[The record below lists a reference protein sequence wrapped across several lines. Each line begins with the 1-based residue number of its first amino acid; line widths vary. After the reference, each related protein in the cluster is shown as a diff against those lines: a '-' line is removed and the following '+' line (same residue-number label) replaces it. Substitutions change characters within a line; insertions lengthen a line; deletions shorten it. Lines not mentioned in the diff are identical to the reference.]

1 MIKKSF
7 LCAAL
12 VSASL
17 CLNAQNPI
25 ISTVFTPDPAPFVH
39 GDKVYLFTDHDEDGR
54 NRDFNMKDWMLFST
68 EDMVNWTY
76 LGTQV
81 STATFKWARQGQR
94 AWACQGVERNGKWY
108 WYVCCNKATGGDA
121 LAVAVADDPQ
131 GPWTDAIGGPL
142 AEGFGFIDPTVFVDD
157 DGRAYLFWGNKGL
170 WYGELNDDMVS
181 FKNGWQ
187 EVPGYHDPKC
197 FGELQSKMN
206 WAKGQNEMMTQY
218 EEGPWVMK
226 RNGTY
231 YISYPAGGVPE
242 HMAYSTAP
250 TINGPWTYRGRI
262 MDEAQNSF
270 TIHGGNIT
278 FKGRDFMFYHNG
290 GLPGGGGYNRSACV
304 EEFKWNEDG
313 TFPFMPFTK
322 EGVVTPVK
330 NLDPYKRV
338 EAETQAES
346 RGLKVDRRAG
356 RDHFVTDIDDGD
368 WIRVRSVDFRDCGQ
382 KAVVVVVG
390 EQKGKGTIEF
400 YTDNMEGE
408 PFCKVPVNTDN
419 AGFRTAAFTYLIDT
433 HVTGVHDVYLK
444 FSCETEKPFTL
455 DWWQFNS
462 HANMPVVQTRF
473 TADPAPV
480 VIDGKVFLYTTHDE
494 DGARG
499 FQMFDWLLYTSDDM
513 VNWQDHGP
521 VASLDDFKY
530 YDGKNGAWAEQV
542 IEANGAY
549 YMYCPIHGH
558 GIGVLMSDSP
568 YGPFHD
574 PIGEPLVWQREHWD
588 DIDPTVWI
596 DDDGQAYM
604 YWGNPNL
611 YSVKLGKDMISLA
624 GPIVKH
630 PKIED
635 YQEGPW
641 FWKHGGHYYMAF
653 ASTCCPEGI
662 GYAMSDGP
670 EGPWEYK
677 GHIMDHTVR
686 TRGNH
691 PGIIDYKGKSYVFG
705 LNYDI
710 MHLKTFAHAEQRSV
724 SLAEMHYNPDG
735 TIQEVPYF
743 LDNVVEQVKPF
754 DPYGR
759 NIYGRVEAETMAW
772 GYGLK
777 TSRFAATAPSGQDA
791 VQSGNKNV
799 SNMYVHDI
807 DDGEYILVRG
817 VDFGA
822 KGTRKFSA
830 SVGSDGIGCIE
841 IHLDSK
847 DSPAVAAIPITATG
861 GKMEFKIFTEKLKQR
876 IRGKHDLYFVFTGVG
891 KDLFT
896 FDWWRFK

>member
-1 MIKKSF
+1 MKT
-7 LCAAL
+7 LRQLLTLTAAL
-12 VSASL
+12 PLLAS
-17 CLNAQNPI
+17 AQNPI
-25 ISTVFTPDPAPFVH
+25 ISNMYTPDPAPFVY
-39 GDKVYLFTDHDEDGR
+39 GDKVYLFVDHDEE
-54 NRDFNMKDWMLFST
+54 NSTYFHMKDWILYST

-76 LGTQV
+76 LGTMI
-81 STATFKWARQGQR
+81 TTETFAWAKHGDR
-94 AWACQGVERNGKWY
+94 AWASQGVERNGKWY
-108 WYVCCNKATGGDA
+108 WYVCCNTATGGDA

-131 GPWTDAIGGPL
+131 GPWTDAIGKPL
-142 AEGFGFIDPTVFVDD
+142 AEGFGFIDPTVFIDD
-157 DGRAYLFWGNKGL
+157 DGKAYLFWGNKGL
-170 WYGELNDDMVS
+170 WYGELNDDMIS
-181 FKNGWQ
+181 FKDGYQ
-187 EVPGYHDPKC
+187 EVPGYHDPEC
-197 FGELQSKMN
+197 FGELQMKEN
-206 WAKGQNEMMTQY
+206 WANGGKKELMTQY
-218 EEGPWVMK
+218 EEGPWLIK

-231 YISYPAGGVPE
+231 ILSYPAGGVPE

-250 TINGPWTYRGRI
+250 TINGPWTYRGKI
-262 MDEAQNSF
+262 MDLADNSF

-290 GLPGGGGYNRSACV
+290 ALPGGGGFCRSACV

-313 TFPFMPFTK
+313 SFPFIPQTK
-322 EGVVTPVK
+322 EGIVTPVK

-338 EAETQAES
+338 EAETQSEA
-346 RGLKVDRRAG
+346 RGIKVDRNPG
-356 RDHFVTDIDDGD
+356 KDHFVTSIHDGD
-368 WIRVRSVDFRDCGQ
+368 WIRVRSVDFKDCGQ

-408 PFCKVPVNTDN
+408 PFCKVPVNRDN
-419 AGFRTAAFTYLIDT
+419 AGFPTAAFTYLIDT
-433 HVTGVHDVYLK
+433 DVQGVHDVYIV
-444 FSCETEKPFTL
+444 FRCETPEPFTF
-455 DWWQFNS
+455 DWWQFNA

-480 VIDGKVFLYTTHDE
+480 VINGKVFLYTTHDE

-513 VNWQDHGP
+513 VNWQDFGA

-530 YDGKNGAWAEQV
+530 YDGNNGAWAEQV
-542 IEANGAY
+542 VEANGAY

-558 GIGVLMSDSP
+558 GIGVLTSDSP
-568 YGPFHD
+568 YGPFYD
-574 PIGEPLVWQREHWD
+574 PLGEPLVWQKEHWD
-588 DIDPTVWI
+588 DIDPTVLI

-604 YWGNPNL
+604 YWGNPNV

-641 FWKHGGHYYMAF
+641 IWKHDGHYYLAF

-691 PGIIDYKGKSYVFG
+691 PGIIEYKGKSYVFG

-724 SLAEMHYNPDG
+724 SVAEMHYNEDG

-743 LDNVVEQVKPF
+743 IDNVVEQVESFNPF
-754 DPYGR
+754 R
-759 NIYGRVEAETMAW
+759 RVEAETMAW

-777 TSRFAATAPSGQDA
+777 TTRLSEDNTDED
-791 VQSGNKNV
+791 GNPIPNL
-799 SNMYVHDI
+799 YVHDI
-807 DDGEYILVRG
+807 DDGEYILIRG
-817 VDFGA
+817 VDFGIKGA
-822 KGTRKFSA
+822 KKIMA

-841 IHLDSK
+841 IHLDSP
-847 DSPAVAAIPITATG
+847 DSPAVAVIPVSPTG
-861 GKMEFKIFTEKLKQR
+861 GKNNFTLHTQRFKNR
-876 IRGKHDLYFVFTGVG
+876 IRGTHDLYLVFTGAG

-896 FDWWRFK
+896 LDWWRMK

>member
-1 MIKKSF
+1 MKTFKQLLTF
-7 LCAAL
+7 AAML
-12 VSASL
+12 PVLAS
-17 CLNAQNPI
+17 AQNPI
-25 ISTVFTPDPAPFVH
+25 ISTVFTPDPAPFVY
-39 GDKVYLFTDHDEDGR
+39 GDKVYLFTDHDESGR
-54 NRDFNMKDWMLFST
+54 NRDFNMKDWMVFST

-94 AWACQGVERNGKWY
+94 AWACQAVERNGKWY

-142 AEGFGFIDPTVFVDD
+142 AEGFGFIDPTVFIDD
-157 DGRAYLFWGNKGL
+157 DGKAYLFWGNKGL

-181 FKNGWQ
+181 FKDGWQ
-187 EVPGYHDPKC
+187 EVPGYHDPEC

-262 MDEAQNSF
+262 MDEAENSF

-278 FKGRDFMFYHNG
+278 FQGRDFMFYHNG

-304 EEFKWNEDG
+304 EEFKWNDDG
-313 TFPFMPFTK
+313 SFPFIPFTK

-330 NLDPYKRV
+330 NLDPYTRV

-346 RGLKVDRRAG
+346 YGLKVDRRDG
-356 RDHFVTDIDDGD
+356 KDHFVTDISDGD
-368 WIRVRSVDFRDCGQ
+368 WIRVRSVDFKECGQ
-382 KAVVVVVG
+382 KAVIVVVG

-408 PFCKVPVNTDN
+408 PFCKVPVNRDN
-419 AGFRTAAFTYLIDT
+419 AGFPTAAFTYLIDT
-433 HVTGVHDVYLK
+433 DVQGVHDLYLK
-444 FSCETEKPFTL
+444 FSCETDNPFTL
-455 DWWQFNS
+455 DWWQFNA
-462 HANMPVVQTRF
+462 HANMPIIQTRF

-480 VIDGKVFLYTTHDE
+480 VIDDKVYLYTTHDE

-499 FQMFDWLLYTSDDM
+499 FQMFDWLLYVSDDM
-513 VNWQDHGP
+513 VNWQDYGP
-521 VASLDDFKY
+521 VASLDSFLY

-542 IEANGAY
+542 VEANGAY

-558 GIGVLMSDSP
+558 GIGVLMSENP
-568 YGPFHD
+568 YGPFYD
-574 PIGEPLVWQREHWD
+574 PIGEPLVWQKEHWD
-588 DIDPTVWI
+588 DIDPTVLI

-611 YSVKLGKDMISLA
+611 YSVKLGSDMISLA
-624 GPIVKH
+624 GPIIKH

-641 FWKHGGHYYMAF
+641 IWKHDGHYYLAF

-691 PGIIDYKGKSYVFG
+691 PGIIEYKGKSYVFG

-724 SLAEMHYNPDG
+724 SVAEMHYNEDG

-743 LDNVVEQVKPF
+743 IDNVVEQVKPF
-754 DPYGR
+754 NPYR
-759 NIYGRVEAETMAW
+759 KVEAETMAW

-777 TSRFAATAPSGQDA
+777 TSYVDPEFVFDPKRGYPAR
-791 VQSGNKNV
+791 
-799 SNMYVHDI
+799 NMYVHGI
-807 DDGEYILVRG
+807 DNGEYILVRG
-817 VDFGA
+817 VDFGR
-822 KGTRKFSA
+822 KGSRKIKA
-830 SVGSDGIGCIE
+830 AIGSDGVGGLEVHI
-841 IHLDSK
+841 
-847 DSPAVAAIPITATG
+847 DSPDGRPVSIIPVSPTG
-861 GKMEFKIFTEKLKQR
+861 GQTNFNLFTGKFKR
-876 IRGKHDLYFVFTGVG
+876 RVRGQHDLYFVFTGAG
-891 KDLFT
+891 NDLFAL
-896 FDWWRFK
+896 DWWMLIEPLF